1 MLRLEKFDCYPCN
14 ITFHPYLA
22 EEQPGMQ
29 LMSSDIVMIGM
40 VLAGIALSI
49 AYFYVAVASR
59 MPRANLRQPDKTPR
73 SSTCG

>member
-1 MLRLEKFDCYPCN
+1 
-14 ITFHPYLA
+14 
-22 EEQPGMQ
+22 
-29 LMSSDIVMIGM
+29 MSSDIVMIGM

-59 MPRANLRQPDKTPR
+59 TPRGNLRQDKTPR